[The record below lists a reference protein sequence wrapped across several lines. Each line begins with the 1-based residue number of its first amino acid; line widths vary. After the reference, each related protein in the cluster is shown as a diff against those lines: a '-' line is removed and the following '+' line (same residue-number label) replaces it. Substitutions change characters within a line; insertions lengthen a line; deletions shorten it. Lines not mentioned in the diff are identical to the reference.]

1 MKRLGV
7 KAKVMIGG
15 AAYLGMKGLGT
26 YLTWNK
32 GSRAEHER
40 MKEKATE
47 GFSLDNSGAYRLPT
61 RGWQE
66 QWG

>member
-40 MKEKATE
+40 MKEKATA
-47 GFSLDNSGAYRLPT
+47 GAYRLPT
-61 RGWQE
+61 RGWE
-66 QWG
+66 GEWD

>member
-40 MKEKATE
+40 MKEQATA
-47 GFSLDNSGAYRLPT
+47 GARLENGVYRLPT
-61 RGWQE
+61 RGWE
-66 QWG
+66 GEWG

>member
-26 YLTWNK
+26 YQI
-32 GSRAEHER
+32 
-40 MKEKATE
+40 
-47 GFSLDNSGAYRLPT
+47 
-61 RGWQE
+61 RGLLK
-66 QWG
+66 